1 MISTTLL
8 AAAAATSAPTA
19 SGANVPL
26 GLILF
31 IIFMALVFDF
41 LNGFHDA
48 ANSIATIVSTRVLTP
63 TQAVAWA
70 AFFNFIAAFVFGTAV
85 AGTIGK
91 GLVNN
96 APQYLD
102 VYVVLAG
109 LTGAVV
115 WNIITWLLA
124 LPTSS
129 SHALVSAVAGAAIAK
144 GGLGAIIIGKA
155 WGMLL
160 LFIILAPLIGFLL
173 GALNMVLMAWTFR
186 RAHPHKVDTAF
197 RRLQLVSAA
206 IYSLGHG
213 GNDAQK
219 TMGIIVL
226 LLSAAGL
233 HHWHVPG
240 DHGWFN
246 WLNFSGQNHNI
257 AWWIILSCHAAI
269 ALGTMFGGW
278 RIVKTMGSGI
288 TRLAPV
294 GGFCAETAA
303 ATTII
308 LATNWGVPMSTTHA
322 ITGSILGV
330 GTTKGVRSVRW
341 IWGQRIIIAWI
352 LTLPCAA
359 FMAAITY
366 LLIHLTV
373 EPLFGGR

>member
-1 MISTTLL
+1 MLT
-8 AAAAATSAPTA
+8 
-19 SGANVPL
+19 
-26 GLILF
+26 LILF
-31 IIFMALVFDF
+31 IIFVALVFDF

-48 ANSIATIVSTRVLTP
+48 ANSIATIVSTRVLSP
-63 TQAVAWA
+63 TLAVAWA
-70 AFFNFIAAFVFGTAV
+70 AFFNFIAAFLFGTKV

-91 GLVNN
+91 GLIENS
-96 APQYLD
+96 PEYLN

-109 LTGAVV
+109 LTGAIT

-144 GGLGAIIIGKA
+144 GGFGAIVVGKA
-155 WGMLL
+155 WGLL
-160 LFIILAPLIGFLL
+160 LAFIILSPLIGFLL
-173 GALNMVLMAWTFR
+173 GGAIMIATAWIFR
-186 RAHPHKVDTAF
+186 RSHPNKVDKAF
-197 RRLQLVSAA
+197 RRLQLVSAG

-226 LLSAAGL
+226 LLAAAGKD
-233 HHWHVPG
+233 HWAHP
-240 DHGWFN
+240 DPNHWFN
-246 WLNFSGQNHNI
+246 AINIFSHDHTV

-278 RIVKTMGSGI
+278 RIVKTMGHSI
-288 TRLAPV
+288 TRLQPV

-308 LATNWGVPMSTTHA
+308 AATRLGIPISTTHA

-330 GTTKGVRSVRW
+330 GTTKGVRAVRW
-341 IWGQRIIIAWI
+341 IWGERIVMAWI
-352 LTLPCAA
+352 LTLPCSA
-359 FMAAITY
+359 FMAAVAYVI
-366 LLIHLTV
+366 IHLCV
-373 EPLFGGR
+373 EPFFQ